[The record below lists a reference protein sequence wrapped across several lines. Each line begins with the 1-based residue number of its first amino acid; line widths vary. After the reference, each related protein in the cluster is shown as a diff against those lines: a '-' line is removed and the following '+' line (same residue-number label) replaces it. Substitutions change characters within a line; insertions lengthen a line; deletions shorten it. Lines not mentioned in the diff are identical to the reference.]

1 VNLKVDASARWRRA
15 VAVSLLLSF
24 SALYELIE
32 WGAAMVFGGE
42 LGMAY
47 LGTQGDVWDS
57 HKDTA
62 LALLGAVASVLL
74 IAAFRPR
81 LAARRVGRAS

>member
-1 VNLKVDASARWRRA
+1 
-15 VAVSLLLSF
+15 
-24 SALYELIE
+24 
-32 WGAAMVFGGE
+32 
-42 LGMAY
+42 MAY

>member
-1 VNLKVDASARWRRA
+1 
-15 VAVSLLLSF
+15 
-24 SALYELIE
+24 
-32 WGAAMVFGGE
+32 MVFGGE

-62 LALLGAVASVLL
+62 LALSGALVSVLL
-74 IAAFRPR
+74 IGGFRPR
-81 LAARRVGRAS
+81 FAARRIGPAI